1 MCRRT
6 SGRQFIKRIV
16 ADPPG
21 WNGDANLLG
30 DKHNRGSG
38 LYALSQIVGDLEVTF
53 SGTRRLEGQ
62 HATSFDFRLRQERVE
77 TDFGLGL
84 LAVGICATRII
95 LAWVMKRKGGA
106 GADRTYGREF
116 AATGRQRGAERGG
129 PTPA

>member
-62 HATSFDFRLRQERVE
+62 HATSMTSDFGKSALRQ
-77 TDFGLGL
+77 TSDLGF
-84 LAVGICATRII
+84 
-95 LAWVMKRKGGA
+95 W
-106 GADRTYGREF
+106 
-116 AATGRQRGAERGG
+116 
-129 PTPA
+129 P